1 MLVLIGQEANL
12 LNIQDLL
19 PVTQIKKCFQ
29 QYFSYG
35 QTNLYGWHKMICFRR
50 DKRSFWYIRKN
61 GLDEREKGWFPGRNL
76 CKLSIPYAVINF
88 PARYT
93 K

>member
-50 DKRSFWYIRKN
+50 DKRSYGYIRKN
-61 GLDEREKGWFPGRNL
+61 GLDEREKNDGFQVEICANCPFPTL
-76 CKLSIPYAVINF
+76 
-88 PARYT
+88 
-93 K
+93 